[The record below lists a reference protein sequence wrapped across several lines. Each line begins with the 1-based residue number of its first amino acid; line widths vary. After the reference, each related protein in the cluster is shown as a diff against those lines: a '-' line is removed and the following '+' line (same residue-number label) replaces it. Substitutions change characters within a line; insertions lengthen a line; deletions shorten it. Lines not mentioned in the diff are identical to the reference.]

1 MRRRPPRTIALLP
14 DEITL
19 LEEIVRDGHVPQ
31 RVAQRARILLTMT
44 APEAVVEELGER
56 FGADRTTIWRLCRR
70 YEDEGLA
77 ALFDA
82 PRSGRPRALSPPGS
96 RPDRAPRVL

>member
-1 MRRRPPRTIALLP
+1 MRRRPPHTIDLLP

-19 LEEIVRDGHVPQ
+19 LEEIVQDGHVPQ
-31 RVAQRARILLTMT
+31 RVAQRARILLAMRTPT
-44 APEAVVEELGER
+44 TVVEEVGARLA
-56 FGADRTTIWRLCRR
+56 ADRTTVWRLCRR

-82 PRSGRPRALSPPGS
+82 PRSGRPRELSPPGA
-96 RPDRAPRVL
+96 RRDRAPRLL

>member
-1 MRRRPPRTIALLP
+1 MRRRPPRTIDLLP
-14 DEITL
+14 NEITL

-31 RVAQRARILLTMT
+31 RVAQRARILLAMST
-44 APEAVVEELGER
+44 PDAVVEALGTRVE
-56 FGADRTTIWRLCRR
+56 ADRTTIWRLCRR

-82 PRSGRPRALSPPGS
+82 PRSGRPRELSPPGPG
-96 RPDRAPRVL
+96 PDRASRVL

>member
-1 MRRRPPRTIALLP
+1 MRRRPPHTIDWLP
-14 DEITL
+14 DEITR
-19 LEEIVRDGHVPQ
+19 LEAIVRDGHVPQ
-31 RVAQRARILLTMT
+31 RVAHRARILLAMT
-44 APEAVVEELGER
+44 TPEAVVEALGAR
-56 FGADRTTIWRLCRR
+56 LDTDRTTIGRLCRR
-70 YEDEGLA
+70 DKDEGLA